1 MKTIQSQQEWLHDV
15 TWSWDGTSTTRGK
28 AGARSKFK
36 AYALTMTHNPT
47 GIRVMTSTPY
57 VQNKRELT
65 QIKSSKVGLDLF
77 NEIQEELARRDANR
91 ELEEAEQ
98 AVASDGDIAP
108 V

>member
-1 MKTIQSQQEWLHDV
+1 
-15 TWSWDGTSTTRGK
+15 
-28 AGARSKFK
+28 
-36 AYALTMTHNPT
+36 MTHNPT

-57 VQNKRELT
+57 VHNKRELT
-65 QIKSSKVGLDLF
+65 QIKSSKVWLDLF

-91 ELEEAEQ
+91 DLEEAAQ

>member
-1 MKTIQSQQEWLHDV
+1 
-15 TWSWDGTSTTRGK
+15 
-28 AGARSKFK
+28 
-36 AYALTMTHNPT
+36 
-47 GIRVMTSTPY
+47 MTSTPY

-65 QIKSSKVGLDLF
+65 QIKSSKVWLDLF
-77 NEIQEELARRDANR
+77 NEIQEELARRGANR

>member
-1 MKTIQSQQEWLHDV
+1 
-15 TWSWDGTSTTRGK
+15 
-28 AGARSKFK
+28 
-36 AYALTMTHNPT
+36 MTHNPT

-65 QIKSSKVGLDLF
+65 QIKSSKVWLDLF
-77 NEIQEELARRDANR
+77 NEIQEELVRRGANR
-91 ELEEAEQ
+91 ESEEAEQ